1 MQIKTFSEFIIEARS
16 KGSYVPI
23 RPLKRKTA
31 SALAAFKK
39 SKFRANRDDVER
51 VDDDNRTYSDT
62 SHPHHNVDI
71 DTDRNQATH
80 AMWNLP
86 KSGPS
91 RSSKRVLYLKA
102 LKRQLGGTRT
112 RKPVHNIEIGDK
124 YWNTKNS
131 SHQLVSRGKSF
142 FNAIKSTPD
151 YLKRAGAKPGDK
163 VAAAPAETM
172 LNTTETQRNQGAKK
186 RADIYQRSSRN
197 RFSKMDPKTKSMI
210 GTMRH

>member
-71 DTDRNQATH
+71 DSDRNQATH

-91 RSSKRVLYLKA
+91 LKRVLYLKR
-102 LKRQLGGTRT
+102 LKSQLGGTRT
-112 RKPVHNIEIGDK
+112 RKPVHNIGIGNK
-124 YWNTKNS
+124 SYWYSKNS
-131 SHQLVSRGKSF
+131 SNQLVSRGKSF

-163 VAAAPAETM
+163 VAATPSETM
-172 LNTTETQRNQGAKK
+172 TNSTETQKNQGAKK

-197 RFSKMDPKTKSMI
+197 RFSKMDPRTKSMI
-210 GTMRH
+210 GTMRY